1 MEAHPTREINPNTGW
16 VTVRA
21 TKKDCMPPNNNSKA
35 SQSFNDGAQ
44 RKIGLQMAERT
55 DEDGRI
61 GAEGEYTV
69 SLKGRVEML
78 VEMERACTGIEDV
91 VEARFKALSA
101 REKERVRM

>member
-1 MEAHPTREINPNTGW
+1 
-16 VTVRA
+16 
-21 TKKDCMPPNNNSKA
+21 MPPNKNSKA

-44 RKIGLQMAERT
+44 RKIGLQKAERRLA

>member
-1 MEAHPTREINPNTGW
+1 MQ
-16 VTVRA
+16 
-21 TKKDCMPPNNNSKA
+21 K
-35 SQSFNDGAQ
+35 
-44 RKIGLQMAERT
+44 AERRLA
-55 DEDGRI
+55 DEDARI